1 MKYASIFQKKSA
13 NDVLCA
19 VIGGNSAMLRVK
31 ILRRQTVPRAAADM
45 SDCDICMAQRRDV
58 CRRRDERNR
67 FAFLANR
74 CYICI
79 EYVQ

>member
-13 NDVLCA
+13 NSVLCA

-45 SDCDICMAQRRDV
+45 SD
-58 CRRRDERNR
+58 
-67 FAFLANR
+67 
-74 CYICI
+74 
-79 EYVQ
+79 